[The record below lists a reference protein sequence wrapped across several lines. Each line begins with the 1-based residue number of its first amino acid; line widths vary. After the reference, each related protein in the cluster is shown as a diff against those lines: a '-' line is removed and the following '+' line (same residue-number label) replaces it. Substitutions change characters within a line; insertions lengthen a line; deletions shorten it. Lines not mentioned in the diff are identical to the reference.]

1 MRSECAHRKD
11 GMSLATPSYSLE
23 VTRGS
28 VCMGEIA
35 GQKPGW
41 IFLESLSLAEQ
52 ICASQEDPQSFKVQL
67 PSQEQPTI
75 LQPSAALRSSEV
87 RSSSAPW
94 KGDATSVNS
103 ENRRPGDK

>member
-1 MRSECAHRKD
+1 MCTKNKWNVTRPPTH
-11 GMSLATPSYSLE
+11 THSLE

-52 ICASQEDPQSFKVQL
+52 IRASQKDPQSFKVQP
-67 PSQEQPTI
+67 PSHERRQSSRQV
-75 LQPSAALRSSEV
+75 LRSSKV
-87 RSSSAPW
+87 RSIRLRTLEGRSYQCELREPRAL
-94 KGDATSVNS
+94 
-103 ENRRPGDK
+103 R

>member
-1 MRSECAHRKD
+1 
-11 GMSLATPSYSLE
+11 MSLANPSYSLE

-52 ICASQEDPQSFKVQL
+52 IHASQEDPQSFKVQL
-67 PSQEQPTI
+67 PSHEQPTI
-75 LQPSAALRSSEV
+75 LQPSAAQ
-87 RSSSAPW
+87 
-94 KGDATSVNS
+94 KQ
-103 ENRRPGDK
+103 